1 VIPENFLFQR
11 GTIVLQFDL
20 SETLARIVDEC
31 AQDGMALPFIVCAA
45 SPNGS
50 VLVTRKMNAS
60 HTQVLAQHFEN
71 GGLKIPMSVMVLDQK
86 NKAVRIVVDEDATI
100 TRH

>member
-1 VIPENFLFQR
+1 V
-11 GTIVLQFDL
+11 VKFDL
-20 SETLARIVDEC
+20 SETLTQVIDEC
-31 AQDGMALPFIVCAA
+31 AKGGMASPFIVCAA

-50 VLVTRKMNAS
+50 VLAMRMINGGPPNILTKHDA
-60 HTQVLAQHFEN
+60 N

-86 NKAVRIVVDEDATI
+86 NKAVRIIIDEDGM